1 MLTVLRLTNMNSDM
15 IIGAVKID
23 YLPVPD
29 RSTRG
34 TMPFNPSQGL
44 ARSESRLMR
53 AVKALPFLTI
63 SATAFYL
70 MCVVSSN
77 RGTYQCRA
85 DNVQRALPHMI
96 TRSEEMMDKG
106 VDSTIG
112 LPGHVQPLHN
122 FYGLEFMDS
131 RIKGLAACFASFQFV
146 DHVANWQ
153 GFTLLTDLGV
163 MYAIVLIE
171 GARHSNHMTFA
182 SM

>member
-1 MLTVLRLTNMNSDM
+1 MNSDM

-44 ARSESRLMR
+44 ARSESRLLR
-53 AVKALPFLTI
+53 AIKALPFLAL
-63 SATAFYL
+63 SATAFYH

-77 RGTYQCRA
+77 RGTYECCA
-85 DNVQRALPHMI
+85 DKLQRAFQQMV
-96 TRSEEMMDKG
+96 TRFEEIMDKG
-106 VDSTIG
+106 VESTIG
-112 LPGHVQPLHN
+112 LSGHVQPLHD
-122 FYGLEFMDS
+122 FYGLEIMDS
-131 RIKGLAACFASFQFV
+131 RIKGLAAFFAFFQFV

-171 GARHSNHMTFA
+171 SVRRANHMTFA